1 MRLAQNETEPN
12 TIAVQLFERAGTAAG
27 VALREIGAGQSLEEL
42 PKGVSRLEVTRL
54 VVTSRQKRL
63 PPAVVDESVD
73 LEEDAWCLRKDEDVA
88 FAEDPAVGGGNLA
101 D

>member
-1 MRLAQNETEPN
+1 
-12 TIAVQLFERAGTAAG
+12 
-27 VALREIGAGQSLEEL
+27 
-42 PKGVSRLEVTRL
+42 
-54 VVTSRQKRL
+54 
-63 PPAVVDESVD
+63 VDESVD